1 MYWSGCLYSINT
13 DILEIINVMENSD
26 NLSDLN
32 RLYEIRETTGWRD
45 GDFGSFVSESHAYI
59 RDLVSNGTVEIKS
72 SDYFYLKDIHEY
84 LLETAFHKRFP

>member
-1 MYWSGCLYSINT
+1 
-13 DILEIINVMENSD
+13 MEDSD
-26 NLSDLN
+26 DLSDLEPNVRLAVYHLN

-84 LLETAFHKRFP
+84 LLETAFHKRFPESLDI